1 MQIGELAHRAGVN
14 PKTIRFYEAQGLL
27 PEAPRTPNGYR
38 HYDDTALGRL
48 DFIRAAQTAGFT
60 LREITGV
67 LNIRDDGNPPCHH
80 VRALIDQRL
89 DDIDERIAELKWT
102 RHELQTL
109 AARAQTIGPDD
120 CPPSAICRIIATD
133 TPT

>member
-14 PKTIRFYEAQGLL
+14 PKTIRFYEDQGLL
-27 PEAPRTPNGYR
+27 PAPARTPNHYR
-38 HYDDTALGRL
+38 DYDDTALGRL
-48 DFIRAAQTAGFT
+48 GFIRAAQTAGFT

-67 LNIRDDGNPPCHH
+67 LDIRDDGGPPCHH

-89 DDIDERIAELKWT
+89 GEIDDRIAELERT

-109 AARAQTIGPDD
+109 AARAQTIRPDD
-120 CPPSAICRIIATD
+120 CPPSAICRIIKTD
-133 TPT
+133 THA